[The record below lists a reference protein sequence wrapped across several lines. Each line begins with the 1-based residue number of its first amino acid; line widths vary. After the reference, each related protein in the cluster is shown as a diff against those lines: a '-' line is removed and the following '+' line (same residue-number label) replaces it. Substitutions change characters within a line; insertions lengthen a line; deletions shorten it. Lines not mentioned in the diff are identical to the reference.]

1 MTLLAIKD
9 LTVRYP
15 TRFGEFTAIE
25 AIDLTIK
32 EGEIHGLVGESGAG
46 KSTIGAV
53 VMGLLESPGYIAN
66 GSVTMLGTDLTKL
79 NLDDYHQRRGSE
91 LGMIFQDPQTS
102 LNPLFTIADQLVTTI
117 QQHNDVSEST
127 ARQQAIT
134 LLDEV
139 GINDAEGRIDDYPHQ
154 FSGGMRQRVVI
165 ALVLCTN
172 PKLIVADEPTTAL
185 DVSIQKRILVLLKQ
199 LAKQR
204 GVGILLITHDIG
216 VIAEVCDRVTVLRQG
231 KVVENGPTNSVIGSP
246 THEYTIGLM
255 AAVPLIGKRL
265 DRFQNI
271 IVEEALP
278 DEKNQWR
285 VPGASAEY
293 AERWLH
299 DNYQRLQNQE
309 QALASTET
317 DHAILAVSDLEVR
330 YPPENP
336 GWFRKKLGHQA
347 LSDIDFHL
355 HRGEVLG
362 VVGESG
368 SGKSTLAKA
377 IVGLVD
383 YTQGSISSNGIVL
396 EPGSR
401 RSRKNE
407 ARRRLQMIFQD
418 PYSSL
423 NNRRTVEQILSEPL
437 KFYSLV
443 DSRADR
449 RKLVASV
456 LELVEMPQQTL
467 RRYPHQFSGG
477 QRQRIAIA
485 RSLLCLPD
493 LLICDEPTSALDV
506 SIQAHVLNLLKD
518 LQDEFNMAILFISH
532 NLAVV
537 RQMADRVVV
546 LKDGEVVEQGDSDVF
561 FTAPTA
567 EYSKLLLRETPSLSI
582 LD

>member
-1 MTLLAIKD
+1 MALLSINN

-25 AIDLTIK
+25 NVDLTLDK
-32 EGEIHGLVGESGAG
+32 GEIHGLVGESGAG

-53 VMGLLESPGYIAN
+53 VMGLLESPGYVTSDS
-66 GSVTMLGTDLTKL
+66 SVSLLGEELTT
-79 NLDDYHQRRGSE
+79 LDDDEFHKRRGSQ

-102 LNPLFTIADQLVTTI
+102 LNPLFTIADQLISTI
-117 QQHNDVSEST
+117 QQHADINHSD
-127 ARQQAIT
+127 ARRQAIE
-134 LLDEV
+134 LLSEV
-139 GINDAEGRIDDYPHQ
+139 GIDDAQSRIDEYPHQ

-172 PKLIVADEPTTAL
+172 PELIVADEPTTAL
-185 DVSIQKRILVLLKQ
+185 DVSIQKRILVLLKN

-216 VIAEVCDRVTVLRQG
+216 VIAEVCNRVTVLRGG
-231 KVVENGPTNSVIGSP
+231 KVMESGNTQDVIGNP
-246 THEYTIGLM
+246 QNDYTIGLM
-255 AAVPLIGKRL
+255 AAVPLLGKRL

-271 IVEEALP
+271 VVDDLEP
-278 DEKNQWR
+278 DAKSEWR
-285 VPGASAEY
+285 VTEASAAF
-293 AERWLH
+293 AEQWLH
-299 DNYQRLQNQE
+299 EKYGLMRENAHPSEEIAHPILKVDN
-309 QALASTET
+309 
-317 DHAILAVSDLEVR
+317 LEVR
-330 YPPENP
+330 YPPANP
-336 GWFRKKLGHQA
+336 GWFFKKPGYLA
-347 LSDIDFHL
+347 LSDISFEL
-355 HRGEVLG
+355 HKGEVLG
-362 VVGESG
+362 IVGESG

-383 YTQGSISSNGIVL
+383 YTEGSIASQGVVL
-396 EPGSR
+396 PKGSR
-401 RSRKNE
+401 RSRQDP

-423 NNRRTVEQILSEPL
+423 NNRRTIEQILSEPL

-443 DSRADR
+443 DSKQDR
-449 RKLVASV
+449 RKLVASM
-456 LELVEMPQQTL
+456 LELVEMSQHSL

-485 RSLLCLPD
+485 RSLLALPD

-506 SIQAHVLNLLKD
+506 SIQAQVLNMLKD

-546 LKDGEVVEQGDSDVF
+546 LKSGVMVEQGRSEEF
-561 FTAPTA
+561 FARPKA
-567 EYSKLLLRETPSLSI
+567 EYSKLLLSETPSLAI
-582 LD
+582 LN